1 MQNVQSFRI
10 TDALRCTLLNAPRG
24 PNLACPRPTVAGS
37 DRPYMQSARLW
48 RNAVM
53 QPRNRLAVAHWQGA
67 RLTGLVSART
77 RAGHRA
83 WDIDGL
89 YLPAENL
96 TERPCSYNDNGF
108 PASDATGHHGLDE
121 AATDSLSLLEE
132 LFQSAGERSAE
143 RIFVR
148 LASNCPAISL
158 ARRSGFVA
166 CFSESLLEGAGP
178 GIGNGS
184 ASPPKRSNSDD
195 LMRLRLPADNYG
207 LFQLYCASTP
217 VRVRQM
223 LWLTFDQWLD
233 ARDADCSRLAAG
245 RHQEWVAEHKDRI
258 IGWVKVTGRGGT
270 SEAEVMAHPDRPDLL
285 FELIDFALARAPRLR
300 WLVPDYQGPVS
311 DRLAARGF
319 RQVADFTMLVKMVA
333 VPAVRYGMATVEA

>member
-1 MQNVQSFRI
+1 
-10 TDALRCTLLNAPRG
+10 
-24 PNLACPRPTVAGS
+24 
-37 DRPYMQSARLW
+37 MQSARLW

-53 QPRNRLAVAHWQGA
+53 QPRNRLALAHWQGT

-83 WDIDGL
+83 WEIDGL

-96 TERPCSYNDNGF
+96 TDRTCSHHDNGF
-108 PASDATGHHGLDE
+108 PTGDATMHHGLDE
-121 AATDSLSLLEE
+121 AVTDSLALLEE
-132 LFQSAGERSAE
+132 LVQSAGERSAE
-143 RIFVR
+143 RLFVR
-148 LASNCPAISL
+148 LALNCPAISL
-158 ARRSGFVA
+158 ARRSGFVT
-166 CFSESLLEGAGP
+166 CFNDALLEGTGK

-184 ASPPKRSNSDD
+184 AFQSKEPNSGD
-195 LMRLRLPADNYG
+195 LMRPRLPADSYG

-223 LWLTFDQWLD
+223 LGLTFDQWLD
-233 ARDADCSRLAAG
+233 ARDAGCSRLAVS

-258 IGWVKVTGRGGT
+258 TGWVKITGRGGT
-270 SEAEVMAHPDRPDLL
+270 SEAEVMAHPDHPGLL
-285 FELIDFALARAPRLR
+285 FELMDFALAHSPRLR

-319 RQVADFTMLVKMVA
+319 RQIAEFTMLVKMVA